1 MKAETDWG
9 RVEQKNQQ
17 KHFSVSEGAA
27 MPPRTRLARHRARPA
42 TAALAAVTVLAGLL
56 AGAVPSASAAT
67 AAAADDPAPVLVDR
81 FEGEVPFANQ
91 PADGIFTW
99 GGDSDDPPTLALK
112 DRADAPEGAKVL
124 EGTYNISGYGGLS
137 HDFAADQPAHDWS
150 AHKGIRFWWY
160 GQNTAPLPPGSGK
173 RINFEIKDGGANGEA
188 SELWTTSF
196 TDDWEGWHQVEI
208 PFTDFTYRTDYQPVG
223 GIDQVL
229 GLDEMWGYAVTLP
242 TGAPGSFAMD
252 GVELYGK
259 ADAALKASV
268 VTDAAVHTVKE
279 GGTADIDVSVA
290 TTGSVPIEEP
300 VTVAYAT
307 KGGSAEAGKD
317 YTPVTGTY
325 TFPAGTASGTSH
337 RISVATRKD
346 GAAESAETIP
356 LELTVTGAKPPKE
369 NPQVVIDAH
378 GLPYLDPKLPV
389 KKRVADLLSR
399 MSPAEKAGQ
408 MTQAERN
415 ALKSQGDIAAYDLG
429 SLLSGG
435 GSVPTPNTPE
445 AWAKMVD
452 AYQLRAQATRFQI
465 PLIYGVDAVHGHN
478 NVIGSTI
485 MPHNIGIG
493 AGRDPKLAERTGA
506 VTADEVR
513 ATGIP
518 WDFAP
523 CLCVTR
529 DERWG
534 RSYESYGEDPALV
547 ESMETVIQGMQGSA
561 SGKDLHRNDKVLAT
575 AKHYVGDGGT
585 EFGSSTTGSYTIDQG
600 VTKVTRQELEA
611 VHLAPFEEAVKRGVG
626 TVMPSYS
633 SLDILGDDQGPVKMH
648 ADAEMING
656 VLKDRMGFEGFVIS
670 DWQAIDQ
677 IPGDYASDVRTS
689 VNAGLDMIMV
699 PTAYQDFTKTLQDE
713 VTAGRISQAR
723 IDDAVTRILT
733 QKFRLGLFEKPY
745 ADTTDIDQVGSAGHR
760 AVAREAAAKSQ
771 VLLKNDGGVL
781 PLKASQKVYVA
792 GSNADNIG
800 NQAGGWTVSW
810 QGSSGR
816 ITTGTTI
823 LEAMKKDA
831 TDAASVTYS
840 KDASASTDGYDVGV
854 VVVGETPYAEGIG
867 DVGNGNDL
875 ELTAAD
881 KAAIDKVCAA
891 MKCAV
896 LVVSGRPQLIG
907 DRLGDIDA
915 LVASWLPGTE
925 GDGVADVLYG
935 KRAFTGQ
942 LPVTWPKS
950 ESQLP
955 INVGDATYDPQFPY
969 GWGLTTLKKAPTGG
983 ELTLGA
989 LAVAAQLAEKAGLGK
1004 SEAGRAIVDQA
1015 RLLVQQKA
1023 GGKPTAAVSKP
1034 FADADHLLLTG
1045 DLTGAVAKLR
1055 TAYRAV
1061 QR

>member
-1 MKAETDWG
+1 
-9 RVEQKNQQ
+9 
-17 KHFSVSEGAA
+17 
-27 MPPRTRLARHRARPA
+27 MPPRTRHRARPA
-42 TAALAAVTVLAGLL
+42 TAALAAATVLAGLL
-56 AGAVPSASAAT
+56 AGAVPSAAAPV
-67 AAAADDPAPVLVDR
+67 AADEPAPVAIDR

-91 PADGIFTW
+91 PAEGIFTW
-99 GGDSDDPPTLALK
+99 GGDADDPPTLALK
-112 DRADAPEGAKVL
+112 ERADAPEGAKVL
-124 EGTYNISGYGGLS
+124 EGTYDISGYGGLS
-137 HDFAADQPAHDWS
+137 HDYAADQPAHDWS

-173 RINFEIKDGGANGEA
+173 KISFEIKDGGAHGEA

-208 PFTDFTYRTDYQPVG
+208 PFADFTYRGDYQPVG

-229 GLDEMWGYAVTLP
+229 GLDEMWGYALTLP
-242 TGAPGSFAMD
+242 PGAPGTFAID
-252 GVELYGK
+252 GMELYGK

-268 VTDAAVHTVKE
+268 VTDAAVHPVTQ
-279 GGTADIDVSVA
+279 GGTAAIDLTVA
-290 TTGSVPIEEP
+290 TTGSLPLDEP
-300 VTVAYAT
+300 VTVAYET
-307 KGGSAEAGKD
+307 KGGSGGSGTD
-317 YTPVTGTY
+317 YTPVSGTH
-325 TFPAGTASGTSH
+325 TFPAGTASGTTH
-337 RISVATRKD
+337 RVSVTTKKIT
-346 GAAESAETIP
+346 GAASAKTVP

-369 NPQVVIDAH
+369 DPQVVIDAH
-378 GLPYLDPKLPV
+378 GLPYQNPKLPV
-389 KKRVADLLSR
+389 KQRVADLLAR

-415 ALKSQGDIAAYDLG
+415 ALSSQGDIATYDLG

-435 GSVPTPNTPE
+435 GSVPTPNTAA

-452 AYQLRAQATRFQI
+452 GYQLRAQATRFQI

-485 MPHNIGIG
+485 MPHNVGLG
-493 AGRDPKLAERTGA
+493 ATRDPKTVEKTGA
-506 VTADEVR
+506 VTANEVR

-523 CLCVTR
+523 CLCVSR
-529 DERWG
+529 DDRWG
-534 RSYESYGEDPALV
+534 RAYEAYGEDPALV
-547 ESMETVIQGMQGSA
+547 ESLETVIQGMQGAA
-561 SGKDLHRNDKVLAT
+561 SGKDLDRNDKVLAT

-585 EFGSSTTGSYTIDQG
+585 EYGSSTTGSYPIDQG
-600 VTKVTRQELEA
+600 ITKVTRQELEA
-611 VHLAPFEEAVKRGVG
+611 VHLAPFDDAVKRGVG

-633 SLDILGDDQGPVKMH
+633 SLDILGDDEGPVKMH
-648 ADAEMING
+648 ANAEMING

-689 VNAGLDMIMV
+689 INAGLDMIMV
-699 PTAYQDFTKTLQDE
+699 PTAYKDFTKTLQDE
-713 VTAGRISQAR
+713 VTAGRITQAR
-723 IDDAVTRILT
+723 IDDAVARILT

-745 ADTTDIDQVGSAGHR
+745 ADTSNLDKVGSAEHR

-781 PLKASQKVYVA
+781 PLKSTQKVYVA
-792 GSNADNIG
+792 GSNADDIG

-810 QGSSGR
+810 QGSSGS
-816 ITTGTTI
+816 ITPGTTI
-823 LEAMKKDA
+823 LSAMKK
-831 TDAASVTYS
+831 DAASVTYS
-840 KDASASTDGYDVGV
+840 KDASAATDGYDVGV

-867 DVGNGNDL
+867 DVGNGHDL
-875 ELTAAD
+875 ELSAAD

-896 LVVSGRPQLIG
+896 LIVSGRPQLIG
-907 DRLGDIDA
+907 DRLDGIDA

-925 GDGVADVLYG
+925 GDGVADVLFG

-950 ESQLP
+950 EAQQP
-955 INVGDATYDPQFPY
+955 INVGDAAYDPQFPY
-969 GWGLTTLKKAPTGG
+969 GWGLTTLKKPPAGG

-989 LAVAAQLAEKAGLGK
+989 LALAAQVAERTGLGRTDV
-1004 SEAGRAIVDQA
+1004 GRTIVGQA
-1015 RLLVQQKA
+1015 RLLVQQKT
-1023 GGKPTAAVSKP
+1023 GGKVTEAVSKP

-1055 TAYRAV
+1055 AAYRAA
-1061 QR
+1061 

>member
-1 MKAETDWG
+1 
-9 RVEQKNQQ
+9 
-17 KHFSVSEGAA
+17 
-27 MPPRTRLARHRARPA
+27 MPRIPYTRARHRARPV
-42 TAALAAVTVLAGLL
+42 TAALAAAAVLGSLL
-56 AGAVPSASAAT
+56 AGAVPSAAADG
-67 AAAADDPAPVLVDR
+67 DDPAPVLVDR
-81 FEGEVPFANQ
+81 FEGEVPFGGP
-91 PADGIFTW
+91 PADSLFTW
-99 GGDSDDPPTLALK
+99 GGDADDHPTLAFEE
-112 DRADAPEGAKVL
+112 RADAPEGDKVL
-124 EGTYNISGYGGLS
+124 AGTYDISGYGGYS
-137 HDFAADQPAHDWS
+137 HEFAVGEPPADWTAHQ
-150 AHKGIRFWWY
+150 GIRFWWY

-173 RINFEIKDGGANGEA
+173 RVHFEIKDGGAHGGA

-208 PFTDFTYRTDYQPVG
+208 PFADFVYRADYQPVG

-229 GLDEMWGYAVTLP
+229 GLDEMWGYALTLP

-252 GVELYGK
+252 AVELYGK
-259 ADAALKASV
+259 ADPALKASV
-268 VTDAAVHTVKE
+268 VVGSAVHPVKD
-279 GGTADIDVSVA
+279 GGTADIGISVA
-290 TTGSVPIEEP
+290 TTGSGPLEEP
-300 VTVAYAT
+300 VTVAYT
-307 KGGSAEAGKD
+307 TRGGTAEPGTD
-317 YTPVTGTY
+317 YTPVSGTH
-325 TFPAGTASGTSH
+325 TFPAGTASGTTH
-337 RISVATRKD
+337 TVSVATAEAEAP
-346 GAAESAETIP
+346 GAAKTIP

-378 GLPYLDPKLPV
+378 GLPYQDAKLPV
-389 KKRVADLLSR
+389 EKRVKDLLAR

-415 ALKSQGDIAAYDLG
+415 ALSSQGDIAAYDLG

-445 AWAKMVD
+445 AWAKMID
-452 AYQLRAQATRFQI
+452 GYQLRAQATRFQI

-478 NVIGSTI
+478 NVVGSTI

-506 VTADEVR
+506 VTANEVR
-513 ATGIP
+513 ATGVP

-523 CLCVTR
+523 CVCVTR

-534 RSYESYGEDPALV
+534 RSYEAYGEDPALV
-547 ESMETVIQGMQGSA
+547 EAMETVITGMQGHA
-561 SGKDLHRNDKVLAT
+561 SGRDLARDDKVLAT

-611 VHLAPFEEAVKRGVG
+611 VHLAPFAESVKRGVG

-633 SLDILGDDQGPVKMH
+633 SLDVIGDGVGPVKMH
-648 ADAEMING
+648 AHAEMING
-656 VLKDRMGFEGFVIS
+656 VLKDRMGFEGFVVS

-699 PTAYQDFTKTLQDE
+699 PTAYQQFTRTLQDE
-713 VTAGRISQAR
+713 VAAGRIGQAR
-723 IDDAVTRILT
+723 IDDAVSRILT

-745 ADTTDIDQVGSAGHR
+745 ADPAHLDEVGSPAHR

-771 VLLKNDGGVL
+771 VLLKNDGALL
-781 PLKASQKVYVA
+781 PLKTSQKVYVA
-792 GSNADNIG
+792 GSNADDLG
-800 NQAGGWTVSW
+800 NQAGGWTISW
-810 QGSSGR
+810 QGASGA
-816 ITTGTTI
+816 TTQGTTI
-823 LEAMKKDA
+823 LEGIRKTGAKP
-831 TDAASVTYS
+831 TYS
-840 KDASASTDGYDVGV
+840 KDASAPTDGYDVGV

-867 DVGNGNDL
+867 DVGNGHDL
-875 ELTAAD
+875 ELGDAD
-881 KAAIDKVCAA
+881 QKAVDTVCAA
-891 MKCAV
+891 MRCAV
-896 LVVSGRPQLIG
+896 LIVSGRPQLIG

-955 INVGDATYDPQFPY
+955 INVGDSAYDPQFPY
-969 GWGLTTLKKAPTGG
+969 GWGLTTLKKAPGGG
-983 ELTLGA
+983 ELTLAA
-989 LAVAAQLAEKAGLGK
+989 LAVAAQVAQKAGLG
-1004 SEAGRAIVDQA
+1004 STPAGKAIVDQA
-1015 RLLVQQKA
+1015 RLMVQQKT
-1023 GGKPTAAVSKP
+1023 GGKLTAKVSKP
-1034 FADADHLLLTG
+1034 FAEADHLLLTG
-1045 DLTGAVAKLR
+1045 DLTGAVAELR
-1055 TAYRAV
+1055 TAYRAA
-1061 QR
+1061 